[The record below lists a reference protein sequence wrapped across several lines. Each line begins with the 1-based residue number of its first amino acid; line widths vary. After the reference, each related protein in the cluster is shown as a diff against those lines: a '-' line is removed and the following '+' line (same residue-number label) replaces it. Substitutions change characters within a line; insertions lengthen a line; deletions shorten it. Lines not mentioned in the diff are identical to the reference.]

1 MNWTKEVARRSREP
15 AILQFKPLDHRC
27 YFEPYEKKYTALQ
40 WVSMVLLWSI
50 ISRSNKVLGREVI
63 HDNKLLCCGVKSIHS
78 APHVVLGAV
87 YVVLLR
93 SPPPMCCGLCESVV
107 AVCCEVLRSASNHNH
122 LGSGGSVTWVLG
134 TPETP
139 LWPSLPCMGS
149 QGDSI
154 DSHYHR
160 AWEEPEATGWWRHP
174 DFEKC
179 FDDFVDKMQSRVFA
193 KAVVISRL
201 NTIFR
206 GLFWDKTVSNGVPTG
221 SRPR

>member
-1 MNWTKEVARRSREP
+1 MP
-15 AILQFKPLDHRC
+15 CLHRC
-27 YFEPYEKKYTALQ
+27 YFELKEKKYTAVQ
-40 WVSMVLLWSI
+40 CVSRVLLWSI
-50 ISRSNKVLGREVI
+50 ISRLNKVLGREVI

-87 YVVLLR
+87 WWSFSGHRHRCAVV
-93 SPPPMCCGLCESVV
+93 CVKVWWQC
-107 AVCCEVLRSASNHNH
+107 AWKCCEVLATTTHR
-122 LGSGGSVTWVLG
+122 GSGGWVTWVLG

-221 SRPR
+221 SRPRQIQCKRSY